1 MSQSPVTDNAE
12 VAPSITIHPPP
23 TEVELAAI
31 VAAVAL
37 SVSGQ
42 PDQGNALTLVE
53 PQSRWAA
60 AGRREA
66 MSSDDTGYRLRS
78 WEWRGVR

>member
-1 MSQSPVTDNAE
+1 MTDDAE
-12 VAPSITIHPPP
+12 VAPSITIHPRP

-37 SVSGQ
+37 SVSEQ
-42 PDQGNALTLVE
+42 PDQGNAPIPTE

-66 MSSDDTGYRLRS
+66 MPSNDTTLRALM
-78 WEWRGVR
+78 GVERHALTL

>member
-1 MSQSPVTDNAE
+1 MTDDAE

-23 TEVELAAI
+23 TEIELAAI

-37 SVSGQ
+37 SLRGQ
-42 PDQGNALTLVE
+42 PDQGKASISTP

-66 MSSDDTGYRLRS
+66 MSSSDTSPDARA
-78 WEWRGVR
+78 WEWRGAG

>member
-1 MSQSPVTDNAE
+1 MTDDAE

-37 SVSGQ
+37 SVGGQ
-42 PDQGNALTLVE
+42 PDQGNAPTPTG

-66 MSSDDTGYRLRS
+66 MSSHDTGPRS
-78 WEWRGVR
+78 RSLE